1 MGRGS
6 WGGLGDLFQ
15 TPDEKKI
22 PFSREA
28 FEIVPSSKS
37 TSREALKSDFWNQR
51 NELWFNVELSHRF
64 INMVKENKS
73 DVAGAETVAAAR
85 RW

>member
-6 WGGLGDLFQ
+6 CGDLDDLFQ
-15 TPDEKKI
+15 TLDEQKV
-22 PFSREA
+22 PFSHET

-37 TSREALKSDFWNQR
+37 TSREALKSNFWNQR
-51 NELWFNVELSHRF
+51 NELCFNVELSHRL

-73 DVAGAETVAAAR
+73 DVVGAETVAAAR